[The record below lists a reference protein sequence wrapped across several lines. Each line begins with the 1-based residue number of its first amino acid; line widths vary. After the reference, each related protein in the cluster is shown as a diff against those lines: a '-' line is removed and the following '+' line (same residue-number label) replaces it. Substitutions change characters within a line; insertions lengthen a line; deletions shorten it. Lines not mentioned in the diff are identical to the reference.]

1 MDGELSMK
9 KLVIFGA
16 GGQLG
21 MDILFHLE
29 QKGGYEIFAFKHSD
43 VDINDFDLVRKFILS
58 IKPNFVFNCSAWNKV
73 DEAEIP
79 ENSKIV
85 FRTNAFAPAFMC
97 CVSYEVGAVLVNV
110 STDYVFDGRK
120 MLPYEETDSVNPLSV
135 YALSKLLGEL
145 IVRKCSEKHII
156 VRSGGL
162 YGIGG
167 SWISGRT
174 YRNFVERVIEN
185 ISSGKEMKIVY
196 DVFSAPTYTYD
207 LARKICEIAESG
219 FLGTIHIMQN
229 GVISWFDFSKK
240 ICEFLNLDSSFI
252 KPVSYEELNPPA
264 RRPKFSALKNS
275 KLEKMGKNDMMSIED
290 ALKSYLAQR
299 RFYM

>member
-1 MDGELSMK
+1 MK
-9 KLVIFGA
+9 RVVIFGS

-21 MDILFHLE
+21 RDIFSHL
-29 QKGGYEIFAFKHSD
+29 QNKGGYEIFAFKHSD
-43 VDINDFDLVRKFILS
+43 VDINDFDLVRKIILS
-58 IKPNFVFNCSAWNKV
+58 KKPDFVFNCSAWNKV

-85 FRTNAFAPAFMC
+85 FRTNAFAPSFMAKI
-97 CVSYEVGAVLVNV
+97 SSEVRAIFITV

-120 MLPYEETDSVNPLSV
+120 MSPYDEEDHVNPLSV
-135 YALSKLLGEL
+135 YALSKLLGEFL
-145 IVRKCSEKHII
+145 VRRNSERYII

-167 SWISGRT
+167 SWASGRT

-207 LARKICEIAESG
+207 LARKMCEIMESG
-219 FLGTIHIMQN
+219 FFGIIHIMQN
-229 GVISWFDFSKK
+229 GIISWFEFSKK
-240 ICEFLNLDSSFI
+240 ICDLLKLNSSLI
-252 KPVSYEELNPPA
+252 KPVSYDELNPPA
-264 RRPKFSALKNS
+264 KRPKFSVLRNS
-275 KLEKMGKNDMMSIED
+275 VLRRIQKDDMMSIEE
-290 ALKSYLAQR
+290 ALRAYLTQR
-299 RFYM
+299 AIL